1 MEFTGSEQRIQ
12 ALFRELKTYDEQL
25 APRFVAVWQRAETR
39 SLETHLP
46 VRLIYAGAFGV
57 LLLMLASLLWTRSS
71 PHPQILV
78 ESPAYTHVANSR
90 PTLNVAIREDPVPKR
105 PRSAPRRRF
114 LAVRR
119 DALLQKKD
127 KALAD
132 NVVAISTWH
141 SPTTTLMFSP
151 AEDVLSSLPQLTQA
165 AVELKS
171 FLPNA
176 VVEENQ

>member
-1 MEFTGSEQRIQ
+1 MEFTGNEQRIQ

-25 APRFVAVWQRAETR
+25 APGFGAVWQRAETR

-57 LLLMLASLLWTRSS
+57 LVLMLASLLWTRNS
-71 PHPQILV
+71 PQPQILV
-78 ESPAYTHVANSR
+78 ESPAYTPVANSG
-90 PTLNVAIREDPVPKR
+90 PTLNVEIREVPVSKR
-105 PRSAPRRRF
+105 PRPTHRRRF
-114 LAVRR
+114 LAVPR
-119 DALLQKKD
+119 DAHLQKH
-127 KALAD
+127 KAMID
-132 NVVAISTWH
+132 NVVAISTWQ

-171 FLPNA
+171 FLPSA
-176 VVEENQ
+176 AVEENQ